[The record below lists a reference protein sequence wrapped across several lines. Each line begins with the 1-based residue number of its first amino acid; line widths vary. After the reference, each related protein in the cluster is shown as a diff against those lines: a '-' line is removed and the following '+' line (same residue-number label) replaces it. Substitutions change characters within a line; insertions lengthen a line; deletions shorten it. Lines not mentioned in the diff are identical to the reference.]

1 MKRFPIPM
9 IVCALPLFVGCIS
22 DRTSPRTYYH
32 EPTDEDRAYAKR
44 LEGDIKSTEREIRYY
59 SEGFAAKNREKIEA
73 KTKERDELR
82 IQINEE
88 DDRDTRKKFEL
99 EARVLLE
106 EINMLKKSTENF
118 QAMASQRIL
127 PPAKRSRQEMMQ
139 KREEV
144 LGLSPIRVT
153 YCEVHGEK
161 MFKGYVGRRGAPIMP
176 LSYSTGHTTT
186 ILRRVSRIRMNE
198 FPKEEYTSLVNR
210 AVSGNGSVRS
220 VLRKGLIT
228 WSNSKRNRRVRN
240 EWLQLKRGKESH
252 GLYEA

>member
-176 LSYSTGHTTT
+176 LSYRPHHNHITASFPHSDE
-186 ILRRVSRIRMNE
+186 RV
-198 FPKEEYTSLVNR
+198 PKGGVYFFGEQGSIWKWLCPKCVEER
-210 AVSGNGSVRS
+210 ANY
-220 VLRKGLIT
+220 L
-228 WSNSKRNRRVRN
+228 
-240 EWLQLKRGKESH
+240 EQQQKESKSS
-252 GLYEA
+252 